1 MTDITPDRI
10 LTFWFEDTPRKNH
23 FVSTPAFDAKVRRLF
38 AAAIEREAR
47 RCGEE
52 GHPWLGDADEALA
65 LIILFD
71 QFTRNVWRG
80 SGKAFAFDPLAR
92 KAAEAMIAAGFD
104 WAVHEDRRAFV
115 YMPFMHSE
123 DLADQDR
130 CIALCAER
138 LPDGNNTVEHARKHR
153 EVIAQFRR
161 FPYRNDALGRVS
173 TPAERNYLRS
183 GGYAPGSKGPANSS

>member
-1 MTDITPDRI
+1 MIEITPDKI
-10 LTFWFEDTPRKNH
+10 LNFWFEDTPRKNH

-38 AAAIEREAR
+38 AAAIEREAQR
-47 RCGEE
+47 YGED
-52 GHPWLGDADEALA
+52 GHPWLDKADDALA
-65 LIILFD
+65 LIVLFD

-92 KAAEAMIAAGFD
+92 KTADAMVEAGFD
-104 WAVHEDRRAFV
+104 WAVPDDRRAFV

-123 DLADQDR
+123 KLADQDR

-138 LPDGNNTVEHARKHR
+138 LPEGNNTVEHARKHR
-153 EVIAQFRR
+153 AVIAQFGR
-161 FPYRNDALGRVS
+161 FPYRNDALGRPS
-173 TPAERNYLRS
+173 TSAERNYLRS